1 MTPQETASMVRGLY
15 ESFNLRDL
23 DRLDAV
29 AKVGATVELLPFDV
43 RAGLRDAWLNWAR
56 AFPDAKV
63 EILRMEVEP
72 DRAVVELIGRGTHTG
87 VLHLPQGTLRPTHRK
102 VELRF
107 LETYELDEGE
117 GKIRSG
123 TSDFDLKSLFAQLG
137 VPRPKQTPRSEPAAA
152 EFHWGY

>member
-1 MTPQETASMVRGLY
+1 MTPQETAAVIRNLY

-29 AKVGATVELLPFDV
+29 ARMGALVEFLPFDV

-63 EILRMEVEP
+63 EILRLEP
-72 DRAVVELIGRGTHTG
+72 ESNRAVVEFVGRGTHTG
-87 VLHLPQGTLRPTHRK
+87 VLHLPTGTIRPTHRY
-102 VELRF
+102 VELHFR
-107 LETYELDEGE
+107 ETYELDESE
-117 GKIRSG
+117 GKISGG
-123 TSDFDLKSLFAQLG
+123 TSDFDAESLYAQLG
-137 VPRPKQTPRSEPAAA
+137 VHPAPREPRIEPPPA